1 MKCPYC
7 LENFHVKWYYSI
19 FATPDRT
26 WLHEADNYFGIR
38 FCHCPSS
45 SCNKLIIQ
53 IGKLIAGYQDPW
65 ANPINTPSSNPGM
78 YTWKLLKPR
87 NISRVSLPSEV
98 PPKFAND
105 YNEAC
110 LVIADSPKAS
120 AALSRRCLQNLLRE
134 KAKTTKKDLSC
145 QIQEVIDSK
154 KLPSYLS
161 EDLDAV
167 RNIGNFGAHPIK
179 SKRTGEII
187 EVEPGEAE
195 WNLNI
200 LEQLFDFY
208 LVQPEI
214 SRKKRENLNKKLKA
228 AGKPQMK

>member
-1 MKCPYC
+1 MKCPHC
-7 LENFHVKWYYSI
+7 LENFFENWSYTK
-19 FATPDRT
+19 FPDWDWIEDKESVWGMR
-26 WLHEADNYFGIR
+26 Y
-38 FCHCPSS
+38 CSCPK
-45 SCNKLIIQ
+45 CEKIIIQ
-53 IGKLIAGYQDPW
+53 LGKI
-65 ANPINTPSSNPGM
+65 IKTCIKPSENVSNR
-78 YTWKLLKPR
+78 PR
-87 NISRVSLPSEV
+87 NSPEFYNWILVRPKAISRNPLPPEV
-98 PPKFAND
+98 TPEFAND

-110 LVIADSPKAS
+110 LVLIDSPKAS

-134 KAKTTKKDLSC
+134 KAKTAKKDLYD
-145 QIQEVIDSK
+145 QIQEVIDSE

-179 SKRTGEII
+179 SKVTGEIL

-195 WNLNI
+195 WNLDI

-214 SRKKRENLNKKLKA
+214 SRKKRENLNKKLKD